1 MQINIKGMCF
11 NLTSTENR
19 ASDGIA
25 SSTIPTK
32 KRTEEIIAKE
42 NEKRVR

>member
-1 MQINIKGMCF
+1 MCF

-25 SSTIPTK
+25 SSTTPTK
-32 KRTEEIIAKE
+32 NKQEIIAKE